1 MILPQKS
8 ISQTSSNHC
17 CDIIFLFWICFSN
30 LHWHREE
37 QQMQMTL
44 INNDFTLYTILSF
57 YFLRLFFIFSVHST
71 YYDVSSTKHYWD
83 NATEQ
88 WIFSCQHGAKECRLN
103 LLHGCILAN
112 MQFEQAFEIISCF
125 MKSVNNNLEDVSD
138 FNYACCCCLPYTFTT
153 YPIQ

>member
-1 MILPQKS
+1 
-8 ISQTSSNHC
+8 
-17 CDIIFLFWICFSN
+17 
-30 LHWHREE
+30 
-37 QQMQMTL
+37 MQMTL
-44 INNDFTLYTILSF
+44 INNDFTLYNIVYIL
-57 YFLRLFFIFSVHST
+57 LLKLFFFS

-125 MKSVNNNLEDVSD
+125 MKSMDNNLEDVSV
-138 FNYACCCCLPYTFTT
+138 FNYGVVVSIT
-153 YPIQ
+153 YLQHIQ